1 VEFRVLE
8 LVKMGF
14 VDMDILVAINA
25 GKLIAIFTLVVLFVL
40 LDAMLTPSVYMVG
53 VVHFL

>member
-14 VDMDILVAINA
+14 VDTDILVAINA